1 MVIGSSDVVRVG
13 KIIKDLKN
21 VSLKKTEIESP
32 EMGIFL
38 HVKMGE

>member
-21 VSLKKTEIESP
+21 VSLKQNREP
-32 EMGIFL
+32 
-38 HVKMGE
+38 